1 MRGQT
6 ASPRDGGPQAKL
18 TAGFRLLAS
27 AGDLDLDERAP
38 THHYERFVSEGDYCP
53 KRAALVDELVAERR
67 KKS

>member
-6 ASPRDGGPQAKL
+6 ACLRDGGPQAKL

-27 AGDLDLDERAP
+27 AGDLDLEDQVP
-38 THHYERFVSEGDYCP
+38 IHHYERFVLAGDYCP
-53 KRAALVDELVAERR
+53 KRAALIDELVAERR